1 MYERLTTYLLEKKF
15 ERKRVDRTLFIN
27 RSKDEL
33 LEAQIYV
40 DDLVFGAIF
49 SNLAL
54 SFAKEM
60 KTEFEM
66 SMVSELTFFLGLQ
79 IR

>member
-1 MYERLTTYLLEKKF
+1 M
-15 ERKRVDRTLFIN
+15 FIN

-66 SMVSELTFFLGLQ
+66 SMLSELTFFLGLQ